1 MDMSLQPDLFHGVF
15 QYLNDRL
22 MGDEEDVGM
31 LREEEFKAKEQS
43 FYDEVQEQR
52 RNVVGLKRFLHQCAQ
67 VSSGDNAAAK
77 EIINRIF
84 QQSSPHGDAT
94 E

>member
-15 QYLNDRL
+15 QYLNDTL
-22 MGDEEDVGM
+22 MGEEEDVGM

-43 FYDEVQEQR
+43 FYEVQEQR

-77 EIINRIF
+77 EIFKRIF
-84 QQSSPHGDAT
+84 QQSSSHGDAT